1 MATIILILAVTGT
14 LTLAGLALLM
24 IVIVGI
30 HASERRMNLNRTPKT
45 NAEKLASRIVGSPGA
60 TTK

>member
-14 LTLAGLALLM
+14 LTLAGLALLA
-24 IVIVGI
+24 IVTVGI
-30 HASERRMNLNRTPKT
+30 HASERRMNLNRIPKT
-45 NAEKLASRIVGSPGA
+45 ATEKFASRIVGSPGE